1 MKTNSPDRKNSF
13 NKEKTIFGKEDKKRI
28 NNLARFCGFMI
39 RSKGKITAVNLILG
53 FMKMASKGLKT
64 YEDWASETAVLCG
77 RSLSKQAIE
86 ERMNS
91 KTEDMLRLVFEQKL
105 NSLLSDSNVEKSNC
119 PSEKFKSI
127 KIDDSTIINLP
138 VTVSEFFPGNVSRGA
153 KKSQAKIHALY
164 NFTNNTFSFLNLY
177 SFREND
183 QSLSGNVVP
192 YLEPGELIL
201 RDLGFQ
207 VLAVQKQFIEK
218 GIYFISKKKFGT
230 KIFDITTGAEIK
242 LLNHLRKKGWFDK
255 EVLVGKTEK
264 VKMRLVISSFSEA
277 KTEQRRRKAKKDRDR
292 RCNHSL
298 EYYELLGYSV
308 LITNIPSDKCCRKEI
323 GQLYGLRWRIETI
336 FKSWK
341 SHLSLEK
348 IIPQK
353 CKNIHRI
360 KCSIYLMLLYIILFQ
375 MAWLNCCVKGNK
387 KGSNNLSLL
396 KLAKFFTQHLCTI
409 LDPNRKEI
417 LNKQLLKQCNYEKRN
432 DRENTMEKYE
442 KLAA

>member
-1 MKTNSPDRKNSF
+1 MKTNNSSGNKSQ
-13 NKEKTIFGKEDKKRI
+13 NKEITIFGKEDKKRI
-28 NNLARFCGFMI
+28 NKLARFSGFI
-39 RSKGKITAVNLILG
+39 GRGKSKITAPNLILG
-53 FMKMASKGLKT
+53 FIQMVSKGLKT
-64 YEDWASETAVLCG
+64 YEDWGSETAILCG
-77 RSLSKQAIE
+77 KSLSKQAIE

-91 KTEDMLRLVFEQKL
+91 KTENMLRLVFEDKL
-105 NSLLSDSNVEKSNC
+105 SSLLQNSTVEKTMDS
-119 PSEKFKSI
+119 SQKFKSI

-138 VTVSEFFPGNVSRGA
+138 VNMSEVFPGNVSMGE

-164 NFTNNTFSFLNLY
+164 NFTNNTFPFLNLH

-183 QSLSGNVVP
+183 QSLSDSVLP
-192 YLEPGELIL
+192 YLERGDLIL

-207 VLAVQKQFIEK
+207 VLSVQKQFIEK

-230 KIFDITTGAEIK
+230 KIFDINTGKEIK

-255 EVLVGKTEK
+255 VVLVGKTDK
-264 VKMRLVISSFSEA
+264 VKMRLVIMPFSEEKA
-277 KTEQRRRKAKKDRDR
+277 GQRRRKAKKDRDKR
-292 RCNHSL
+292 GNHSL

-308 LITNIPSDKCCRKEI
+308 LITNILSDKCSRTEI

-341 SHLSLEK
+341 SYLSLEK
-348 IIPQK
+348 IIPMK

-360 KCSIYLMLLYIILFQ
+360 KCTIYLMLLYIILFQ
-375 MAWLNCCVKGNK
+375 MVWMNCCLKDRK
-387 KGSNNLSLL
+387 KSFQAMSLL
-396 KLAKFFTQHLCTI
+396 KLAKFFTQHLNII
-409 LDPNRKEI
+409 LVPSQWKKLE
-417 LNKQLLKQCNYEKRN
+417 KQLLKQCKYEKRN